1 MNEKGSI
8 AAKLNVAREELL
20 DLGLRNPLLN
30 YRTFKARGL
39 EIANEKPSDV
49 YRILVS
55 DKKKMTF
62 LEASEKV
69 PALKSVEPPPT
80 EGSYSDEPDELE
92 AAKAYLDSKLQ
103 TNYNETQLQNR
114 LLATFTAAKTYI
126 EEQGVNVLYMALGML
141 NWYDSDQSQEARK
154 APLLLVPVQLD
165 RVSARERF
173 TVTYT
178 EDEIGHNISLVAKMK
193 AEFGIEIPVFD
204 EDSMTVNEY
213 FEKVKESVEAQ
224 KRWSMDHDSIVIG
237 FFSFGKFLMYWD
249 LDVEH
254 WPDHTKP
261 LDHAVLKALLEDGF
275 REPSSAFRDDESL
288 DPHINYED
296 SNLIKDADSSQLL
309 AVLDANRGRN
319 LVIQGPP
326 GTGKSQ
332 TITNLIADAIGHG
345 KKVLFVSEKM
355 AALEVVKRRL
365 DEAGLGIACLEL
377 HSHKTN
383 KKLLLNDLANTLQ
396 LGEPNKEIRSQIA
409 VLEDLRSRL
418 NRYSESMNTP
428 VGSSGVTPYK
438 ALGELVQYQAN
449 MKEIEFPRVQS
460 DGMTEWTEETFLKRE
475 ALMEE
480 LQGLI
485 GRMGVPTDHLFWGSR
500 KKVVVPGEADL
511 LRKAAETA
519 AAKCSDLIRQ
529 CGNIAENTP
538 APAPLHLDE
547 ARRFLDIARR
557 ALHAPKLMEVN
568 IASDKWLN
576 LKDNLH
582 RFVASGASYAAIRAK
597 YDEAVLPAAWDQD
610 VMDIRY
616 ALLAYQDQWWRFLSG
631 RYRSAKNKVKALL
644 RNPKAKNESDLTI
657 VDAILEAQSSRSI
670 VMDGETLAR
679 ELFPSYWNGMKTDW
693 NALQRLIDW
702 MVELHQSVSGRLQS
716 WAVAFL
722 SGAEQLPNLNQLV
735 SEVEQAS
742 DACLKSLTVLT
753 EMLEFDG
760 ALRFEDKQP
769 LHKQK
774 FTDLHD
780 LVKQWA
786 ERADAIHEM
795 TSFNHIVA
803 CCGKEELREFA
814 VLAES
819 WSLSSDY
826 LTDCLRWNRYRKLVE
841 KAFME
846 REALAH
852 FDGSRHDQVVKKF
865 RELDKELILLN
876 RLKLTLAHWNKLPRH
891 EGGGQ
896 LGILQREMAK
906 KTRHMPIRKLMQ
918 SAGNA
923 IQAIKPVFMM
933 GPLSI
938 ATFIPPGS
946 LEFDLVIFDE
956 ASQVKPVDAF
966 GAIIRGKQSVV
977 VGDSKQM
984 PPTNF
989 FDSMSK
995 DDTAEDD
1002 DFVSDMES
1010 ILGLFV
1016 GQNAPQRMLRWHYRS
1031 RHESLITV
1039 SNHEFYDDKLVVFPS
1054 PDAEKLDSGL
1064 LYRYLPETWY
1074 DRGRT
1079 RTNKLEAKAVAL
1091 AVMRHAKHSPGLS
1104 LGVAAFSM
1112 AQMQAVMDEVELLRR
1127 ADQEAEPFFHKHAHE
1142 PFFVKNLENV
1152 QGDERDVI
1160 FISIGYGKTK
1170 EGYLAM
1176 DFGPLNREG
1185 GERRLNVL
1193 VTRARIRCE
1202 VFTNLKPEDID
1213 LNRSGARG
1221 VKALKTFLNYADKGH
1236 LDIPAETGK
1245 DFDSPFEEAVYRSIT
1260 NAGYIVQKQ
1269 VGSAGFFVDL
1279 AVVDPEQPGRYVLG
1293 IECDGAAYHSARS
1306 ARDRDRLR
1314 QEVLEGLGW
1323 SIHRIWST
1331 GWFKQPERE
1340 LKRVVEAIEQ
1350 AKLVSK
1356 VTVRSRKPEIEKS
1369 AERKPDIR
1377 RDPIEAVKPKENDI
1391 LKYVHADLSIDL
1403 SGKEFHTIPTLTIAS
1418 WVQEVVRVEAP
1429 VHISEVIKRICEA
1442 AGIKR
1447 AGNRIQAAIDEAV
1460 RSLEKQRAVQRLNDF
1475 LWLPG
1480 TQEVPLRNRADMSN
1494 KKAGL
1499 IDPREVEAAIT
1510 KVVSESFGI
1519 SKDDISQHVS
1529 QLFGFSRLT
1538 EDMRSYTEKV
1548 LAEMTSSNK
1557 LHDRDGQLIKA

>member
-1 MNEKGSI
+1 MNDIGSI
-8 AAKLNVAREELL
+8 ATKLNMARQELL

-30 YRTFKARGL
+30 YRTYKARGL
-39 EIANEKPSDV
+39 EIVNEKPSEV

-62 LEASEKV
+62 LEATEKKTE
-69 PALKSVEPPPT
+69 LETFEPPHA
-80 EGSYSDEPDELE
+80 GAYIDDPDDSE
-92 AAKAYLDSKLQ
+92 AAKGYLDSKLQ
-103 TNYNETQLQNR
+103 TNYNDKQLQSR
-114 LLATFTAAKTYI
+114 LLATYTAAKTYI
-126 EEQGVNVLYMALGML
+126 EEQGVNILYMALGML
-141 NWYDSDQSQEARK
+141 NWYESDHSQEARK

-165 RVSARERF
+165 RVNARERF
-173 TVTYT
+173 TVIYT
-178 EDEIGHNISLVAKMK
+178 EDEVGHNISLAAKMK
-193 AEFGIEIPVFD
+193 SEFGLAIPVFD
-204 EDSMTVNEY
+204 EDIMEVSEY
-213 FEKVKESVEAQ
+213 FELVKKSVEAQ
-224 KRWSMDHDSIVIG
+224 KRWSLDCDSIVIG

-249 LDVEH
+249 LDMEH
-254 WPDHTKP
+254 WPEHTQP
-261 LDHAVLKALLEDGF
+261 LEHAVLKALLEDGF
-275 REPSSAFRDDESL
+275 REPSSAFGDEEHL
-288 DPHINYED
+288 DPYMNYED
-296 SNLIKDADSSQLL
+296 SNLIKDADSSQLM
-309 AVLDANRGRN
+309 AVLDANQGRN

-383 KKLLLNDLANTLQ
+383 KKLLLNDLANTLH
-396 LGEPNKEIRSQIA
+396 LGEPHKELRSQIA
-409 VLEDLRSRL
+409 VLEELRSRL
-418 NRYSESMNTP
+418 NRYSEAMNTP
-428 VGSSGVTPYK
+428 VSSSGVTPYK
-438 ALGELVQYQAN
+438 ALGELVHY
-449 MKEIEFPRVQS
+449 KTSLEEIDFPRVPT

-475 ALMEE
+475 ALIEE
-480 LQGLI
+480 LQSLI
-485 GRMGVPTDHLFWGSR
+485 RRMGAPSGHLFWGSR
-500 KKVVVPGEADL
+500 KKAFIPGELDQL
-511 LRKAAETA
+511 KKAAADA
-519 AAKCSDLIRQ
+519 AAACSDLIRQ
-529 CGNIAENTP
+529 CGEIVESTP
-538 APAPLHLDE
+538 APEPQHVDE
-547 ARRFLDIARR
+547 VQSFLDIAART
-557 ALHAPKLMEVN
+557 LHAPKLDEVN
-568 IASDKWLN
+568 IASEKWLK
-576 LKDNLH
+576 LKDSLH
-582 RFVASGASYAAIRAK
+582 RFAASGTRYSAIRAK

-610 VMDIRY
+610 VMGIRY
-616 ALLAYQDQWWRFLSG
+616 SLISYQDKWWRFLSG
-631 RYRSAKNKVKALL
+631 RYRSAKNKAKALL
-644 RNPKAKNESDLTI
+644 RNPKANQVPGLTI
-657 VDAILEAQSSRSI
+657 VDAIVEAQSCKSA
-670 VMDGETLAR
+670 VMEGEPLAR
-679 ELFPSYWNGMKTDW
+679 ELFASYWNGVQTDW
-693 NALQRLIDW
+693 NELQRLIDW
-702 MVELHQSVSGRLQS
+702 MVELHQSAAERLPS
-716 WAVAFL
+716 WSIAFI
-722 SGAEQLPNLNQLV
+722 SGAAQIPHLNQLAA
-735 SEVEQAS
+735 EVQHAY
-742 DACLKSLTVLT
+742 DACLKSLKELSNL
-753 EMLEFDG
+753 LELDG
-760 ALRFEDKQP
+760 EVRFENKQP
-769 LHKQK
+769 LLKQK
-774 FTDLHD
+774 FSVLRE
-780 LVKQWA
+780 LVPKWA
-786 ERADAIHEM
+786 EQADAVHEIA
-795 TSFNHIVA
+795 SFNHIA
-803 CCGKEELREFA
+803 ELCRQEDMREFA
-814 VLAES
+814 ELAES
-819 WSLSSDY
+819 WRLSSDY
-826 LTDCLRWNRYRKLVE
+826 LTDCFRWNRYRTLAE
-841 KAFME
+841 KAFVE

-876 RLKLTLAHWNKLPRH
+876 RLKLSVAHWNKLPRH

-938 ATFIPPGS
+938 AAFIPPGS

-989 FDSMSK
+989 FDSLSK
-995 DDTAEDD
+995 DDATEDD

-1064 LYRYLPETWY
+1064 IYRYLPETGY

-1091 AVMRHAKHSPGLS
+1091 AVMHHAKHYPGLS

-1112 AQMQAVMDEVELLRR
+1112 AQMQAVMDEVEMLRR
-1127 ADQEAEPFFHKHAHE
+1127 SDQEAEPFFHAHPHE

-1160 FISIGYGKTK
+1160 FISIGYGKTN

-1202 VFTNLKPEDID
+1202 VFTNLKSEDID

-1221 VKALKTFLNYADKGH
+1221 VKALKTFLTYAEKGH

-1245 DFDSPFEEAVYRSIT
+1245 DFDSPFEEAVYKSLA
-1260 NAGYIVQKQ
+1260 NAGYKVQKQ

-1279 AVVDPEQPGRYVLG
+1279 AVVDHEQPGRYVLG

-1331 GWFKQPERE
+1331 DWFKQPERE
-1340 LKRVVEAIEQ
+1340 LKRAVEAIEK
-1350 AKLVSK
+1350 AKLASRMTVQSK
-1356 VTVRSRKPEIEKS
+1356 RPEKQS
-1369 AERKPDIR
+1369 GDERKLVIR
-1377 RDPIEAVKPKENDI
+1377 REPLEAVKPMENDVS
-1391 LKYVHADLSIDL
+1391 KYVHAKLSIEL
-1403 SGKEFHTIPTLTIAS
+1403 SGKEFHAVPVPMIAA

-1460 RSLEKQRAVQRLNDF
+1460 RTLEQNGSIQKLDDF
-1475 LWLPG
+1475 LWLRG
-1480 TQEVPLRNRADMSN
+1480 MQEVPLRNRAELSN

-1499 IDPREVEAAIT
+1499 IDPMEIEAAID
-1510 KVVSESFGI
+1510 KVVAESFGM
-1519 SKDDISQHVS
+1519 SKDELPQHVS

-1538 EDMRSYTEKV
+1538 EDMRSLVEKV
-1548 LAEMTSSNK
+1548 LAQMTSSNK
-1557 LHDRDGQLIKA
+1557 LQDKEGQLIKA